1 MATYTTNLNLKK
13 PASTDQ
19 YNVADMNGNM
29 DTLDSAYDNL
39 EKKTSVTVTLN
50 QTNVSSG
57 SVTVTKTGRVVN
69 VRVGVTV
76 SGSGTLQ
83 IATFSSSYAPSSS
96 VYFIMLTGGVTSDTH
111 NGKIGYVNSS
121 GAISIY
127 QCTDGAYIR
136 GECTYII

>member
-13 PASTDQ
+13 PASSDQ

-29 DTLDSAYDNL
+29 DLIDAACG
-39 EKKTSVTVTLN
+39 KTSVTVTLN

-136 GECTYII
+136 GECTYIL